1 MTISAVTGS
10 SKGFFSL
17 GVVGDIFS
25 IAGSAIAD
33 ITQEWADAVED
44 DKDTVKARRALNRA
58 TKQENIDDAM
68 SELRIRQQT
77 AALRRQHAEL
87 EATLS
92 AKKIELEIHIKLA
105 TRAKY
110 EVAAMRIPMAEKL
123 IKVNAIQAKLD
134 EHIAVF
140 KLIAGEVSA
149 TKATGQPSLTIED
162 DWADFATVTDDQSI
176 SL

>member
-1 MTISAVTGS
+1 MSISAITGS

-17 GVVGDIFS
+17 GAIGDIFS

-44 DKDTVKARRALNRA
+44 DKATVKARRDLNRA

-77 AALRRQHAEL
+77 AALRRQHNEL
-87 EATLS
+87 EALLAT
-92 AKKIELEIHIKLA
+92 KKIELDINIKLA
-105 TRAKY
+105 TKAKY
-110 EVAAMRIPMAEKL
+110 EVASMKITMAEKL
-123 IKVNAIQAKLD
+123 VKINAIQAKLD

-140 KLIAGEVSA
+140 KTIAGEVSA
-149 TKATGQPSLTIED
+149 NKATSPVSLEVTD
-162 DWADFATVTDDQSI
+162 DFADFATVTDDQPT
-176 SL
+176 L